1 MAEWKTKLAG
11 ILAVAIGGPL
21 GIVALHAAREPVAAP
36 APHAVASK
44 PIPAPVPTKV
54 AIQSVVPKPIAKPTA
69 KPAADETYVIKRILP
84 VNGPMRF
91 GDWYWSD
98 ENVPAGPVIITVDL
112 KAQVLSIFRSGYEIG
127 TAVILYGDDAKPTPT
142 GTFPI
147 TQKDAHHVS
156 NIYKGA
162 PMPYMQRLTNDG
174 VSIHGTTVQAGYMTH
189 GCVGVPT
196 PFARLLFGA
205 TKVGDRVII
214 TRGAHAPKSDTPM
227 AA

>member
-1 MAEWKTKLAG
+1 MAGWKTKLAG
-11 ILAVAIGGPL
+11 ILTVAICGPL
-21 GIVALHAAREPVAAP
+21 GIVALHAAREPAQAPSSHYTKAAKPAP
-36 APHAVASK
+36 APA
-44 PIPAPVPTKV
+44 PIKIA
-54 AIQSVVPKPIAKPTA
+54 AKPAALAPLGKPTP
-69 KPAADETYVIKRILP
+69 KPAADESYVIKRILP

-127 TAVILYGDDAKPTPT
+127 TAVILYGDDKKPTPT

-147 TQKDAHHVS
+147 TQKDARHIS

-196 PFARLLFGA
+196 PFAKLLFGV

-214 TRGAHAPKSDTPM
+214 TRGAPPKSEAP
-227 AA
+227 AAA